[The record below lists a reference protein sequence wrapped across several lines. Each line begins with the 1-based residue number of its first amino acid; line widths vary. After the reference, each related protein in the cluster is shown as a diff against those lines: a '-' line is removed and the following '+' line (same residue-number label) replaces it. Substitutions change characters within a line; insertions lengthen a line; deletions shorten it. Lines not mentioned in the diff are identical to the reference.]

1 MKLQMRLRNVI
12 SIKFDVP
19 QIQKIT
25 GYIKR
30 NIDLAR
36 TILLVINVNE
46 VSWKNSVYAQ
56 AKQKS
61 RC

>member
-1 MKLQMRLRNVI
+1 M
-12 SIKFDVP
+12 
-19 QIQKIT
+19 
-25 GYIKR
+25 KR